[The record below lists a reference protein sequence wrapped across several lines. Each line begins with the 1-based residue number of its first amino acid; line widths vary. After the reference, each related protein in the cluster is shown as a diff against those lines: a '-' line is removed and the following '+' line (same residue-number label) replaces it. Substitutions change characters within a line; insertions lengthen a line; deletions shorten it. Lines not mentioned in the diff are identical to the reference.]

1 MTASKTVQVPER
13 KMREWIAAF
22 RSDPALH
29 TLFPVTLMNGK
40 LLPGMH
46 VVCSN
51 CGNSISGDRVH
62 GRTVQSLPHVLT
74 VSASGYCAE
83 CDRLTHIDC
92 RIRANAS
99 DTIVEWLGTNGN
111 WQARELRQPT
121 FAEKVRRWLRRLAV
135 GSAPAP

>member
-1 MTASKTVQVPER
+1 MTARKTEQVSEG
-13 KMREWIAAF
+13 KMHQWIAAF

-40 LLPGMH
+40 LLPGVH
-46 VVCSN
+46 VACSN
-51 CGNSISGDRVH
+51 CGNRISGDRVH